1 MNCSQPEK
9 RSNIIDTLEEVM
21 TDQPEHWQE
30 YYRGEE
36 TSQRLA
42 RKFSRSDRIRYYWGN
57 PRVQF
62 ALGRLLQNFKGIK
75 LPLSLVSQ
83 FLPVQCER
91 IRRGQINNSSEA
103 VILDKVNFVLDEYAL
118 ACGK

>member
-1 MNCSQPEK
+1 LFPAEK

-21 TDQPEHWQE
+21 IDQPEYWHE

-36 TSQRLA
+36 ASQRLA

-62 ALGRLLQNFKGIK
+62 ALGRLLQNLKGKK
-75 LPLSLVSQ
+75 LPLTLVSQ

-91 IRRGQINNSSEA
+91 IRSGQINNSSEA
-103 VILDKVNFVLDEYAL
+103 VILNKVNFVLDEYAL
-118 ACGK
+118 ACG